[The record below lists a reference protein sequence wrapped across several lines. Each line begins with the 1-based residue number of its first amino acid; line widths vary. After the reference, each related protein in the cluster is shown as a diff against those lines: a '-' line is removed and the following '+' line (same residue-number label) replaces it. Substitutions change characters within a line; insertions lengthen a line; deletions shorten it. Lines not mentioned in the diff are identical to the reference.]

1 MEILFII
8 IPFVIVVAVV
18 VTVIANIIRVIG
30 KAKDVGQ
37 QVFKKI
43 VFPKDREAD
52 EDKEKQSQHDV
63 EIEKTKLEIEK
74 LKMEQSI
81 REQEAKRI
89 RCDYCGS
96 LNKAAL
102 DKCQSCGAKIKN

>member
-43 VFPKDREAD
+43 VFPKDRETD

-96 LNKAAL
+96 LNKATL
-102 DKCQSCGAKIKN
+102 DKCSSCGAKIKN